1 MRTLRIILSG
11 MLVLGLGIFV
21 SPASAET
28 TPTLTK
34 NGITLSF
41 PRPVYEIASSTSVS
55 VNYTNNS
62 GFELYA
68 LGYEVTD
75 RFGSV
80 IVFDSPQAYKV
91 ANGTSGT
98 IVRTW
103 YAYEFVKAVAPLTVT
118 MIAKYG
124 YNSGKSDEFVSAPF
138 EFVPRVAVLPTP
150 APTVTV
156 TAKPLPAPTVTV
168 TATPAPTTAVGA
180 VTAWAEMETLKARV
194 AMAQNDLRALQ
205 AKLKKICAVKPK
217 PKGC

>member
-1 MRTLRIILSG
+1 MKTFRVLVSFVLLLSIG
-11 MLVLGLGIFV
+11 VFV
-21 SPASAET
+21 TSASAET

-41 PRPVYEIASSTSVS
+41 PKPVYEIASSTSVS
-55 VNYTNNS
+55 ANYTNNS

-103 YAYEFVKAVAPLTVT
+103 YAYEFVKAVAPLTIT

-124 YNSGKSDEFVSAPF
+124 YNSGKSDELVSAPF

-156 TAKPLPAPTVTV
+156 TV
-168 TATPAPTTAVGA
+168 TPAPKEAELLVQINELKLRLERSE
-180 VTAWAEMETLKARV
+180 VTVKSLQTVMGKAT
-194 AMAQNDLRALQ
+194 Q
-205 AKLKKICAVKPK
+205 KLAKICSAKPK
-217 PKGC
+217 PQGC

>member
-1 MRTLRIILSG
+1 MLFMKTFRVLVAFVLLFSFGLS
-11 MLVLGLGIFV
+11 V
-21 SPASAET
+21 SPAIADT

-34 NGITLSF
+34 NGITLTF
-41 PRPVYEIASSTSVS
+41 PKPVYEIASSTSVT

-62 GFELYA
+62 GFELSA
-68 LGYEVTD
+68 LGYQVTD

-80 IVFDSPQAYKV
+80 INFNSPQAYKV
-91 ANGTSGT
+91 ANGASGT

-103 YAYEFVKAVAPLTVT
+103 YAYEFDKAVAPLTIT
-118 MIAKYG
+118 MIAQYG
-124 YNSGKSDEFVSAPF
+124 YNSGKSDELVSVPF

-168 TATPAPTTAVGA
+168 TAQPVQAITD
-180 VTAWAEMETLKARV
+180 WAAMETLKGELAILK
-194 AMAQNDLRALQ
+194 NDLRAVN
-205 AKLKKICAVKPK
+205 AKLKKICGVKPK

>member
-1 MRTLRIILSG
+1 MRTLKIILSVT
-11 MLVLGLGIFV
+11 LLLGLGLSV
-21 SPASAET
+21 SPAQAET
-28 TPTLTK
+28 TPTLSK
-34 NGITLSF
+34 NGITLSL
-41 PRPVYEIASSTSVS
+41 PKPVYEIASSTSVS

-124 YNSGKSDEFVSAPF
+124 YNSGKSDELVSAPF

-150 APTVTV
+150 T
-156 TAKPLPAPTVTV
+156 PTVTV
-168 TATPAPTTAVGA
+168 TATPLPTTAVGA
-180 VTAWAEMETLKARV
+180 VTAWAEMETLKAQV
-194 AMAQNDLRALQ
+194 AMARNDLRALQ

>member
-1 MRTLRIILSG
+1 MKTFRVLVSFVLLLSIG
-11 MLVLGLGIFV
+11 VFV
-21 SPASAET
+21 TSASAET

-41 PRPVYEIASSTSVS
+41 PKPVYEIASSTSVS
-55 VNYTNNS
+55 ANYTNNS

-103 YAYEFVKAVAPLTVT
+103 YAYEFVKAVAPLTIT

-124 YNSGKSDEFVSAPF
+124 YNSGKSDELVSAPF

-156 TAKPLPAPTVTV
+156 TV
-168 TATPAPTTAVGA
+168 TPAPKEAELLVQINELKLRLERSE
-180 VTAWAEMETLKARV
+180 VTVKSLQTVMGKAT
-194 AMAQNDLRALQ
+194 Q
-205 AKLKKICAVKPK
+205 KLAKICSAKPK